1 MPDLTR
7 EWGPVRYKGR
17 TLLWPIQSRNQKC
30 ITLNLREPQGQRHL
44 VAAGQPERRITGK
57 FPSRNVGEQSAGAR
71 IGPGGQ
77 TLEKWNLGWDRLR
90 AANPALIMTR
100 VSGFGQTG
108 PYQDRAGFGSVGEA
122 IGGIRFLTGEPGR
135 QPVRTRVSLGILWP
149 RCSRRSEPWRRW
161 STAALPEEG
170 R

>member
-17 TLLWPIQSRNQKC
+17 TLLWPIQSRNRKC
-30 ITLNLREPQGQRHL
+30 ITLNLREPQANDISLRL
-44 VAAGQPERRITGK
+44 V
-57 FPSRNVGEQSAGAR
+57 NQSDVLLENFR
-71 IGPGGQ
+71 PG